1 MNQEQIIAIAKQTID
16 TESKAIAHL
25 SSLVDETF
33 AKLLSH
39 YLSKVAKSLSRRGI
53 NHVRK
58 QSKRRSED
66 HHRR

>member
-33 AKLLSH
+33 AKAVQ
-39 YLSKVAKSLSRRGI
+39 YI
-53 NHVRK
+53 YE
-58 QSKRRSED
+58 SENMANTKNNQTIK
-66 HHRR
+66 HLPSYAF